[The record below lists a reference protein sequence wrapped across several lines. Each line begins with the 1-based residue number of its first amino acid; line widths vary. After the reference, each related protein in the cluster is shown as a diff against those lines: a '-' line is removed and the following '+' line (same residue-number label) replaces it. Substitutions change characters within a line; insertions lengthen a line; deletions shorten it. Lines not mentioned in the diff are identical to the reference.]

1 MTASAFEPIALH
13 PVVADPHPPVL
24 ALHASASSG
33 AQWQGLA
40 DYLRGRYRVIAP
52 DLPGYGVACLHRP
65 RGLADIADR
74 VVGAMLGT
82 SASMHVVGH
91 ALGAAVALEIAAT
104 RPDLVRS
111 LTLIEPMAFH
121 LLGDGDHSDLELFS
135 ELSGLAGRMVA
146 SVAMGHPDA
155 AMQAYVD
162 FWYGA
167 GAWNRTGASLR
178 KSLARQAERA
188 AQDLMASLALNRSVV
203 HWREI
208 RCPTLVVMG
217 LESPVA
223 SLRVTEMVAEAVV
236 GARLMM
242 ISEAGHMAPLT
253 DPHIIDPMI
262 GVHLRAVDGFDWPAR
277 DRAA

>member
-13 PVVADPHPPVL
+13 PLVADPHPPVL

-52 DLPGYGVACLHRP
+52 DLPGYGVARLHRS
-65 RGLADIADR
+65 RNFADIADR

-82 SASMHVVGH
+82 SLSMHVVGH
-91 ALGAAVALEIAAT
+91 GLGAAVALEIAAA

-121 LLGDGDHSDLELFS
+121 LLRHGDNSDLELFS
-135 ELSGLAGRMVA
+135 QLSDLAGRMIT
-146 SVAMGHPDA
+146 SVATGRPNE

-162 FWYGA
+162 FWYGD
-167 GAWNRTGASLR
+167 GAWNRTSASLR
-178 KSLARQAERA
+178 NSLARQAERA
-188 AQDLMASLALNRSVV
+188 AQDLVASLVLARSATD
-203 HWREI
+203 WRRI
-208 RCPTLVVMG
+208 RCPMLVVMG

-223 SLRVTEMVAEAVV
+223 SLRVAEMVAEAIPA
-236 GARLMM
+236 ARLMM
-242 ISEAGHMAPLT
+242 ISDAGHMAPLT

-262 GVHLRAVDGFDWPAR
+262 GVHLRTVDGLEWPVR
-277 DRAA
+277 ERAA

>member
-1 MTASAFEPIALH
+1 MTTSAFEPIALH
-13 PVVADPHPPVL
+13 PVAADPHTPVL
-24 ALHASASSG
+24 ALHASASSAG
-33 AQWQGLA
+33 QWQGLS

-52 DLPGYGVACLHRP
+52 DLPGYGMACLHPAR
-65 RGLADIADR
+65 DIADVADS
-74 VVGAMLGT
+74 VVGAMAGT

-91 ALGAAVALEIAAT
+91 SLGAAVALEMAVA

-121 LLGDGDHSDLELFS
+121 LLRRGDGSDLELFV
-135 ELSGLAGRMVA
+135 ELSVLAERMAV
-146 SVAMGHPDA
+146 SVAAGDPES
-155 AMQAYVD
+155 AMRAYVD

-167 GAWNRTGASLR
+167 GAWDKTGESLR
-178 KSLARQAERA
+178 KSLGRQAGRVILDFA
-188 AQDLMASLALNRSVV
+188 ASLAPTRSVGR
-203 HWREI
+203 WREL

-217 LESPVA
+217 LESPLA
-223 SLRVTEMVAEAVV
+223 SLRVTEMVAEAIP

-253 DPHIIDPMI
+253 DPHIIDPLI
-262 GVHLRAVDGFDWPAR
+262 GVHLGAVDGLDWLVW

>member
-33 AQWQGLA
+33 AQWKGLA

-52 DLPGYGVACLHRP
+52 DLPGYGMACLHGSRN
-65 RGLADIADR
+65 LADIADR

-82 SASMHVVGH
+82 SVSMHVVGH
-91 ALGAAVALEIAAT
+91 GLGAAVALEIAAV
-104 RPDLVRS
+104 RPGLVRS

-121 LLGDGDHSDLELFS
+121 LLRDGDGSDLELFS
-135 ELSGLAGRMVA
+135 ELSDLAGRM
-146 SVAMGHPDA
+146 A
-155 AMQAYVD
+155 ALTAAGCPEAGMQAYVD
-162 FWYGA
+162 FWYGD
-167 GAWNRTGASLR
+167 GAWSRTGAGLR
-178 KSLARQAERA
+178 KVLARQAEHVAR
-188 AQDLMASLALNRSVV
+188 DLLGSLALNRSAA
-203 HWREI
+203 HWSDI

-223 SLRVTEMVAEAVV
+223 SLRVTEMVAETIN

-262 GVHLRAVDGFDWPAR
+262 GVHLGMADGLGWPVR

>member
-1 MTASAFEPIALH
+1 MTTSAFEPISLH
-13 PVVADPHPPVL
+13 PVIADPHPPVL

-40 DYLRGRYRVIAP
+40 DYLRGSYRVIAP
-52 DLPGYGVACLHRP
+52 DMPGYGVASLHRA
-65 RGLADIADR
+65 RDFVETADR

-82 SASMHVVGH
+82 SVSMHVVGH
-91 ALGAAVALEIAAT
+91 GLGAAVALEVAAA

-111 LTLIEPMAFH
+111 LTLIEPMAFY
-121 LLGDGDHSDLELFS
+121 LLQEGDDSDLELFG
-135 ELSGLAGRMVA
+135 ELSDLAGRMIT
-146 SVAMGHPDA
+146 SVATGCPDI
-155 AMQAYVD
+155 AMRAYVD
-162 FWYGA
+162 FWYGD
-167 GAWNRTGASLR
+167 GAWNRTGPSLR
-178 KSLARQAERA
+178 KDLSQQAERA
-188 AQDLMASLALNRSVV
+188 AQDLVASLALNRSAA

-217 LESPVA
+217 LESPVV
-223 SLRVTEMVAEAVV
+223 SLRVTEMVAEAIA

-262 GVHLRAVDGFDWPAR
+262 GLHLRTVDGLGWPSR
-277 DRAA
+277 ERAA